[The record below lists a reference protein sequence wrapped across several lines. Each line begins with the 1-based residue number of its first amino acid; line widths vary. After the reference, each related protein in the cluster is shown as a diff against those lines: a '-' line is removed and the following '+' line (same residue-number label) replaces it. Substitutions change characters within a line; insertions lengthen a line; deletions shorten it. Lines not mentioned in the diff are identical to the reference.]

1 MALHA
6 RSSASHH
13 ISGMLDTIGN
23 WHSLGGIYST
33 SKCQSMFAQGSLWSP
48 CVNVCG
54 TARST
59 TIYVEHIDPPKIN
72 RHSPKVAWQSPHK
85 VMCETPLE
93 TTTIY
98 VECIDLPMV
107 NGHSPKVA
115 CRSPDEVMCGTLLET
130 TTIHVECF
138 DLPMVNERPPMVTL
152 GGGCWTPK
160 GQ

>member
-1 MALHA
+1 
-6 RSSASHH
+6 
-13 ISGMLDTIGN
+13 
-23 WHSLGGIYST
+23 
-33 SKCQSMFAQGSLWSP
+33 
-48 CVNVCG
+48 
-54 TARST
+54 
-59 TIYVEHIDPPKIN
+59 
-72 RHSPKVAWQSPHK
+72 
-85 VMCETPLE
+85 MCETPLE

-152 GGGCWTPK
+152 GGGC
-160 GQ
+160 